1 MITFSVAELFD
12 MYVCMYV
19 CDIHENTYV
28 LPTNTICFIL
38 SFPLTCE
45 KNENL
50 TRIFSNLFALSLY
63 FFLFVL
69 TCVLCFLLLLLCLL
83 NQLPVS
89 GALRATLLAL
99 C

>member
-1 MITFSVAELFD
+1 
-12 MYVCMYV
+12 MYVCG
-19 CDIHENTYV
+19 IHENTYV
-28 LPTNTICFIL
+28 LPTYTICFIL

-50 TRIFSNLFALSLY
+50 TRIFSNLFAFSLY
-63 FFLFVL
+63 FVLFVL

>member
-1 MITFSVAELFD
+1 
-12 MYVCMYV
+12 MYV

-50 TRIFSNLFALSLY
+50 TRIFSNLFAFSLY
-63 FFLFVL
+63 FFLFVF